1 MMFLLHP
8 DDSLS
13 GSGLWGRKGP
23 KNRPFRGCQ
32 EVRGAGEAVCARAS
46 DATASHGART
56 VDLAVHPR
64 IGEEPKK
71 KVLHPTPGRVSCF
84 LSDRVPRR
92 DLTGPARPAR
102 LRGNCPPASACG
114 GCLLLDFAPK
124 AYRPRRAVGSQAS
137 RHATSRLCA
146 CGPPLKP
153 ERGGEVTWGS
163 NPGGGRGRRHTGGR

>member
-1 MMFLLHP
+1 MMLLLHP
-8 DDSLS
+8 DESLS
-13 GSGLWGRKGP
+13 GSGLGGRKGP

-56 VDLAVHPR
+56 VDLAVHTR

-92 DLTGPARPAR
+92 DLTGPAPPAGI
-102 LRGNCPPASACG
+102 RGKCPPASACG
-114 GCLLLDFAPK
+114 GRSEEHQSELQSLMRNSYDVFF
-124 AYRPRRAVGSQAS
+124 
-137 RHATSRLCA
+137 
-146 CGPPLKP
+146 LKKQQH
-153 ERGGEVTWGS
+153 ETDT
-163 NPGGGRGRRHTGGR
+163 H